1 MATTRLETMLAD
13 TALVVHPDDP
23 RYAHLIG
30 RCVTHPFCP
39 NQRRIPIVAD
49 AQLVDPSKGTGQSL
63 FTRGLFQLSVYRDL
77 FFQFFSPSIEKRS
90 KKETHRQGFASI
102 LPLE

>member
-77 FFQFFSPSIEKRS
+77 FCQFFFTIHW
-90 KKETHRQGFASI
+90 KKKQERNSQTGFCVYTST
-102 LPLE
+102 